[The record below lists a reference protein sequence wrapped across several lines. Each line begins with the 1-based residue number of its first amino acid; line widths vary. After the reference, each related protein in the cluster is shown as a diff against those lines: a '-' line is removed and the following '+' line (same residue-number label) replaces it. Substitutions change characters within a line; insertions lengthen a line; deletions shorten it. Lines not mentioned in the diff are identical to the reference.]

1 MFSVSPVM
9 NAAGKKIFQAKA
21 PDRGSFPLDHDGKDL
36 GIPQGLLLLGLFW
49 AHANQLVLSLNSY
62 LSIDKFLYELEGTM
76 ES

>member
-36 GIPQGLLLLGLFW
+36 GIRKGHHFLGY
-49 AHANQLVLSLNSY
+49 SGRTPIS
-62 LSIDKFLYELEGTM
+62 
-76 ES
+76 